1 MYNAGFQP
9 AYTFRGD
16 KYGTWRRRLGIASGS
31 NDFGFL
37 VMVLY
42 GYWDKITGKEYYVD
56 ADILAYDEDLIE
68 ELKKEGKA

>member
-1 MYNAGFQP
+1 MLLVP
-9 AYTFRGD
+9 TI
-16 KYGTWRRRLGIASGS
+16 L
-31 NDFGFL
+31 GFL

>member
-1 MYNAGFQP
+1 MLVSNQHMHSEVMNMG
-9 AYTFRGD
+9 
-16 KYGTWRRRLGIASGS
+16 LGAEGWALLLVPTIL
-31 NDFGFL
+31 GFL

>member
-1 MYNAGFQP
+1 MG
-9 AYTFRGD
+9 
-16 KYGTWRRRLGIASGS
+16 LGAEGWALLLVPTIL
-31 NDFGFL
+31 GFL

>member
-1 MYNAGFQP
+1 MLASNQHIHSG
-9 AYTFRGD
+9 GVINM
-16 KYGTWRRRLGIASGS
+16 GLGAEGWALLLVPTIL
-31 NDFGFL
+31 GFL

>member
-1 MYNAGFQP
+1 MNMG
-9 AYTFRGD
+9 
-16 KYGTWRRRLGIASGS
+16 LGAEGWALLLVPTIL
-31 NDFGFL
+31 GFL